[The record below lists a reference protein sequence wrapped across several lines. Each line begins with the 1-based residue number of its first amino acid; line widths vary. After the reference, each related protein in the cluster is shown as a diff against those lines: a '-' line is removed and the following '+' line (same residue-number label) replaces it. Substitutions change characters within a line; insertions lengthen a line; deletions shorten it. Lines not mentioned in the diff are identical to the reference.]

1 MRMISI
7 SFLYWLATINV
18 FLYADFLNFM
28 KYWYVF
34 FYKSYKSKEALHSS
48 SNLWHV
54 YLLLVYLEFKLVS
67 ALLYLSI
74 VSLYLVDRV
83 MNNFSVWSFFLS
95 RQTQKAQT
103 EQEDQVSYV
112 TPGGHL
118 GSACS

>member
-1 MRMISI
+1 MACVSA
-7 SFLYWLATINV
+7 F
-18 FLYADFLNFM
+18 
-28 KYWYVF
+28 
-34 FYKSYKSKEALHSS
+34 
-48 SNLWHV
+48 
-54 YLLLVYLEFKLVS
+54 VYLEFKLVS

-74 VSLYLVDRV
+74 VYLVDRV

>member
-1 MRMISI
+1 M
-7 SFLYWLATINV
+7 Y
-18 FLYADFLNFM
+18 
-28 KYWYVF
+28 

-74 VSLYLVDRV
+74 VYLVDRV

-95 RQTQKAQT
+95 RQTQKAQI
-103 EQEDQVSYV
+103 EQEDQVSYA

>member
-1 MRMISI
+1 M
-7 SFLYWLATINV
+7 Y
-18 FLYADFLNFM
+18 
-28 KYWYVF
+28 
-34 FYKSYKSKEALHSS
+34 FYKFYKSKEALHYS

>member
-1 MRMISI
+1 MACVSAFGISGI
-7 SFLYWLATINV
+7 QACIDQPYFI
-18 FLYADFLNFM
+18 
-28 KYWYVF
+28 
-34 FYKSYKSKEALHSS
+34 
-48 SNLWHV
+48 
-54 YLLLVYLEFKLVS
+54 LVS
-67 ALLYLSI
+67 FHCTLI
-74 VSLYLVDRV
+74 VDRV

>member
-18 FLYADFLNFM
+18 FLYADFLNIM
-28 KYWYVF
+28 
-34 FYKSYKSKEALHSS
+34 KEALHYS